1 MRRLARTSSTPGR
14 TQCINFFSLE
24 EKWMLVDLPGYGY
37 AKVPDRIRERWGS
50 MIEEFFREYAQLRL
64 AVVIVDARHEPT
76 ELDSGM
82 VAYLQELGLPF
93 VVAATKVDKLAKSR
107 KSRSLRAIREQLP
120 GSEVIAFSANTGEG
134 RHELWQMIRN
144 SGVNV

>member
-1 MRRLARTSSTPGR
+1 
-14 TQCINFFSLE
+14 
-24 EKWMLVDLPGYGY
+24 GYGY